1 MKKIITNSILVKPL
15 KNEEENKIEKK
26 RKKKLREEDLRN
38 LKDKNM
44 LLAIFGKQYIEYLN
58 R

>member
-1 MKKIITNSILVKPL
+1 MKKILLEAKPL

-26 RKKKLREEDLRN
+26 HPKKLREQDLSK

-44 LLAIFGKQYIEYLN
+44 LLAIFGKGYIEYLN
-58 R
+58 RNR

>member
-1 MKKIITNSILVKPL
+1 MKKKLLEIKPL
-15 KNEEENKIEKK
+15 INEEENKIEKK
-26 RKKKLREEDLRN
+26 RKKKLKEQDLSK

-58 R
+58 RNK

>member
-1 MKKIITNSILVKPL
+1 MKKKLLEIKPL
-15 KNEEENKIEKK
+15 INEEENKIEKK
-26 RKKKLREEDLRN
+26 RKKKLKEQDLTK

-44 LLAIFGKQYIEYLN
+44 LAIFGTQYIEYLN

>member
-1 MKKIITNSILVKPL
+1 MKNKLLEVKPL
-15 KNEEENKIEKK
+15 INEEENKIEKK
-26 RKKKLREEDLRN
+26 RKKKLKEQDLSK

-58 R
+58 RNR

>member
-1 MKKIITNSILVKPL
+1 MKKNLLEAKPL

-26 RKKKLREEDLRN
+26 RKKKLREQDLTK

-44 LLAIFGKQYIEYLN
+44 LLAIFGKGYIEYLN
-58 R
+58 RN

>member
-1 MKKIITNSILVKPL
+1 MKKKLLEVKPL
-15 KNEEENKIEKK
+15 INEEENKIEKK
-26 RKKKLREEDLRN
+26 RKKKLKEQDLSK

-58 R
+58 RNR

>member
-1 MKKIITNSILVKPL
+1 MKKILLEAKPL

-26 RKKKLREEDLRN
+26 RKKKLKEQDLSK

-44 LLAIFGKQYIEYLN
+44 LLAIFGKGYIEYLN
-58 R
+58 RNR

>member
-1 MKKIITNSILVKPL
+1 MKKILLEVKPL

-26 RKKKLREEDLRN
+26 RPKKLKEQDLTN

-44 LLAIFGKQYIEYLN
+44 LLAIFGKGYIEYLN
-58 R
+58 RNR

>member
-1 MKKIITNSILVKPL
+1 MKKILLEVKPL

-26 RKKKLREEDLRN
+26 HPKKLREQDLTN

-44 LLAIFGKQYIEYLN
+44 LLAIFGKGYIEYLN
-58 R
+58 RNK

>member
-1 MKKIITNSILVKPL
+1 MKKKLLEVKPL
-15 KNEEENKIEKK
+15 INEEENKIEKK
-26 RKKKLREEDLRN
+26 RKKKLKEQDLTK

-58 R
+58 RNR

>member
-1 MKKIITNSILVKPL
+1 MKKILLEVKPL
-15 KNEEENKIEKK
+15 KDEEENKIEKK
-26 RKKKLREEDLRN
+26 RKKKLREQDLTN

-58 R
+58 RNK

>member
-1 MKKIITNSILVKPL
+1 MKKILLEVKPL

-26 RKKKLREEDLRN
+26 HPKKLREQDLSK

-44 LLAIFGKQYIEYLN
+44 LLAIFGKGYIEYLN
-58 R
+58 RNR

>member
-1 MKKIITNSILVKPL
+1 MKNKILEIKPL
-15 KNEEENKIEKK
+15 INEDENKIEKK
-26 RKKKLREEDLRN
+26 RKKKLKEKDLTK

>member
-1 MKKIITNSILVKPL
+1 MKKKLLEVKPL
-15 KNEEENKIEKK
+15 VNEEENKIEKK
-26 RKKKLREEDLRN
+26 RPKKLKEQDLSK

-58 R
+58 RNR

>member
-1 MKKIITNSILVKPL
+1 MKKKLLEVKPL
-15 KNEEENKIEKK
+15 KDEDENKIEKK
-26 RKKKLREEDLRN
+26 RKKKLKEKDLTK

-44 LLAIFGKQYIEYLN
+44 LLAIFGTQYIEYLN